1 MPCGRYTVI
10 LAKFTLYVS
19 NVVAPPLQGAFC
31 GVPIDQIWFGTTPL
45 DFGVSFSFL
54 SYAGQNRV
62 CCVADGATV
71 PDPELLAELIVE
83 AVKEQMAAATAPV
96 ALKAEPASLM

>member
-1 MPCGRYTVI
+1 MV

-31 GVPIDQIWFGTTPL
+31 GVPIDSIWFGTTPL

-54 SYAGQNRV
+54 SYAGNNRV

-71 PDPELLAELIVE
+71 PDVQLMANLVHEKIVE
-83 AVKEQMAAATAPV
+83 QIGDAMR
-96 ALKAEPASLM
+96 SS